1 MTELAQSL
9 TTPAFMDDVIKEVV
23 VEQGVKVLKEEL
35 SPEEGAAAIMEGDMS
50 VVTSYMQQYLRDVI
64 AGVATLEP
72 SVDSEFTVNCEKL
85 AVEAGGK
92 QKVAWL
98 PADMNQ
104 FASQVE
110 TALYQ

>member
-1 MTELAQSL
+1 MEYEL
-9 TTPAFMDDVIKEVV
+9 
-23 VEQGVKVLKEEL
+23 
-35 SPEEGAAAIMEGDMS
+35 
-50 VVTSYMQQYLRDVI
+50 
-64 AGVATLEP
+64 
-72 SVDSEFTVNCEKL
+72 TVNCEKL